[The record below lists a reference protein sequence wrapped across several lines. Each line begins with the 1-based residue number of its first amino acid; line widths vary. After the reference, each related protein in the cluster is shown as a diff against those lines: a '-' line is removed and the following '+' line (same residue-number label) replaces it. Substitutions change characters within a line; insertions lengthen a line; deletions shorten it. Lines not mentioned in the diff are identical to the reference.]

1 MLSGFQARDV
11 QSMLANIAGD
21 NMPIQL
27 NKSLRAASQ
36 REALVKDLS
45 AAPSECDP
53 ETWIVE

>member
-1 MLSGFQARDV
+1 
-11 QSMLANIAGD
+11 MLANIAGD